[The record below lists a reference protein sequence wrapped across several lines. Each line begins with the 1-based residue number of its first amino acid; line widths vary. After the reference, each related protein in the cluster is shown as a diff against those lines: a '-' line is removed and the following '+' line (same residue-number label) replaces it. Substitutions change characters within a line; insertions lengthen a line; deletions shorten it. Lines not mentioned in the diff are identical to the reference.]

1 MIIPFITLLKIIA
14 LGSIKLIFLLF
25 GMAFFPVFALRFILG
40 GATGLLLPTLDWL
53 ESQGRLDA
61 QRHEAILA
69 DLDELI
75 NIKFSRSEARALL
88 WKLIRKMLANSVSA
102 IRRSTLWM
110 LDIVRKPFS

>member
-53 ESQGRLDA
+53 EAQGRLDG
-61 QRHEAILA
+61 QRHQAILA

-75 NIKFSRSEARALL
+75 SIEFTRAEARALL
-88 WKLIRKMLANSVSA
+88 WKLTLKMLANSVNA
-102 IRRSTLWM
+102 MRRSIQWM
-110 LDIVRKPFS
+110 LDIMRKPFS